1 MSSTRSAIA
10 QRLTKKLVTLTNQ
23 NNSRANET
31 AFFLDSD
38 FDTWYSGNTSVVSK
52 VGNLYVVNDGINP
65 DTVMRGTGPYTELVH
80 SGTGIDSNIS
90 LTDMGKDIR
99 IGSSTRSDY
108 VVFRRVQVP
117 GTLAKIGGNGTVGYV
132 VVERN
137 MSDITLP
144 RFQVNV
150 ARV

>member
-1 MSSTRSAIA
+1 MSSVRSFIA
-10 QRLTKKLVTLTNQ
+10 QRLTKKFVTLTNQ
-23 NNSRANET
+23 NNSSSNLT
-31 AFFLDSD
+31 SFFLQSD
-38 FDTWYSGNTSVVSK
+38 FDSWLASNSSVVTLI
-52 VGNLYVVNDGINP
+52 GNLYVVNGSVDA
-65 DTVMRGTGPYTELVH
+65 VMRGDGSYTRLEH
-80 SGTGIDSNIS
+80 NGDSITSNVS
-90 LTDMGKDIR
+90 LTDIGKDIR

-117 GTLAKIGGNGTVGYV
+117 GRLSVEGGDGALGYV

-137 MSDITLP
+137 IDNNDMTLP